1 VRSTSTG
8 CGGRRASTAG
18 RRQRNLVKAYRATA
32 AKLAV
37 AGQVAFVGM
46 QDDVRPFLWAG
57 DIFALPFA
65 YEVVPLAALEAGG
78 RRPHCSRPSWTAC
91 GTCWRMGDRLR
102 RGSHRHQHGSRPA
115 AVRQPSGEPAPADGN
130 GGGGGGATVRLD
142 AFVEGRSKLHASL
155 EAKLTA

>member
-65 YEVVPLAALEAGG
+65 YEVVP
-78 RRPHCSRPSWTAC
+78 SRPSWTAC